1 MFRSLLAVTPV
12 LALLTGT
19 TVAQTSQNLGE
30 PTATTSS
37 KPMVVM
43 ENVGSAA
50 SAALVLRAAVPA
62 AAGHALVG
70 TYHPL
75 GLSQPR

>member
-1 MFRSLLAVTPV
+1 MSRSLLAVTPV

-19 TVAQTSQNLGE
+19 TVAQTS
-30 PTATTSS
+30 TATTSS

-62 AAGHALVG
+62 AAGHAFVG